1 MQRRQALGL
10 LGTAAVANLKA
21 APSARDRFIGVYKL
35 VTYQR
40 KSRSG
45 EVTDIYGP
53 NPVGRIA
60 YDKAGRMFALLMRP
74 GRKPPKDPQA
84 VTLEE
89 YREIQSGFIAY
100 MGTFDVDEAL
110 HTVVHHVEAAST
122 PAWVGTD
129 LKRAYEFAGNRL
141 TLTVPGA
148 NGATVAWER
157 EKDA

>member
-10 LGTAAVANLKA
+10 LGMAAAASLEA
-21 APSARDRFIGVYKL
+21 APSARDRFIGVHRL
-35 VTYQR
+35 VAYQR
-40 KSRSG
+40 KSQGG
-45 EVTDIYGP
+45 EATDIYGP

-74 GRKPPKDPQA
+74 GRKPPKDPRA

-100 MGTFDVDEAL
+100 MGTFDVDEAER
-110 HTVVHHVEAAST
+110 TIVHHVEAASNA
-122 PAWVGTD
+122 AWVGTD
-129 LKRAYEFAGNRL
+129 LKRGYEFSGSRL
-141 TLTVPGA
+141 MLTVPGA
-148 NGATVAWER
+148 NGAIVAWER